1 MNKERVIKELESA
14 TGLSSDKCAIINSIL
29 EDHFIIG
36 KNNKEKIIN
45 DIMSKLE
52 VSNEEAE
59 NVYETAMSIIGNGIK
74 EKLKHPFKSKD

>member
-14 TGLSSDKCAIINSIL
+14 TGLSSDKCTIINSIL

-52 VSNEEAE
+52 MSNEEAE
-59 NVYETAMSIIGNGIK
+59 NIYETAMSIIGNGIK